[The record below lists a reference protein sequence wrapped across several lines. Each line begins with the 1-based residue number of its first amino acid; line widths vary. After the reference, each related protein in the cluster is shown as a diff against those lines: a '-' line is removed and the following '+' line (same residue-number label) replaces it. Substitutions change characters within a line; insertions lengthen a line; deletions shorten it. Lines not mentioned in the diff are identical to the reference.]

1 MTDVH
6 TPEQRSRNMSR
17 IRSKNTRP
25 EVVVR
30 SLVHRLGYRFRLHTT
45 DLPGRP
51 DLVLR
56 RHNRVIFVHG
66 CFWHCHNCR
75 YGSVKPAANAE
86 FWETKRAGNVARD
99 QRNRELLQEMG
110 WHVLVVWECCTRNP
124 EQLKE
129 QVAAFLEEK

>member
-1 MTDVH
+1 
-6 TPEQRSRNMSR
+6 MSR

-30 SLVHRLGYRFRLHTT
+30 SLVHRLGYRFRLHQT

-129 QVAAFLEEK
+129 QVVAFLEEK

>member
-1 MTDVH
+1 
-6 TPEQRSRNMSR
+6 MSR

-30 SLVHRLGYRFRLHTT
+30 SLVHRLGYRFRLHQT

-86 FWETKRAGNVARD
+86 FWENKRAGNVARD

-124 EQLKE
+124 EQLEE
-129 QVAAFLEEK
+129 QVVAFLEEK

>member
-25 EVVVR
+25 EVLVR
-30 SLVHRLGYRFRLHTT
+30 SLVHRLGYRFRLHQT
-45 DLPGRP
+45 DLPGSP

-66 CFWHCHNCR
+66 CFWHCHNCS
-75 YGSVKPAANAE
+75 YGSVKPATNAQ
-86 FWETKRAGNVARD
+86 FWETKRANNVARD
-99 QRNRELLQEMG
+99 QRNRQLLNQLG

-124 EQLKE
+124 EQLEK
-129 QVAAFLEEK
+129 QVVAFLEEK